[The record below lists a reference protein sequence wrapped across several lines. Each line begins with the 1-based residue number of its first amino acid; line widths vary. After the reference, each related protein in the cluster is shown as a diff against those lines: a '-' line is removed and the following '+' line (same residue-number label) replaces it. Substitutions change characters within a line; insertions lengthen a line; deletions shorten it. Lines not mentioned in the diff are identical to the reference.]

1 MSFRK
6 LVNTRQFSEA
16 ATDFVTNKGHYT
28 LAPVGS
34 RDYIEYWN
42 LQEDRCRDGFKCA
55 DLWIPGRH
63 YFYLNFTPIL
73 KVPDEH
79 LLRILKESR
88 DKRGKLGAVTM
99 EKVLEFPRFYE
110 IDYEWYRY
118 KHIAWHGGKFQGVSS
133 PGAQHIC
140 CAKARGAGFSY
151 KEASDGVYNYTFIPD
166 SKSYYFAG
174 LEQYLN
180 VDGILNKVEGM
191 LDFINSNIHEWKQ
204 NRMKKSTTM
213 HQTASYVDEA
223 GDTHGN
229 ASQIIGVVVDNPNK
243 TRGKRG
249 RKIVFEEG
257 GSFKKLKEAL
267 AISIGSISDTQ
278 ITVGQ
283 ISVFGTGGEE
293 GPSIEG
299 LEDIFTQPDIYN
311 MLAFR
316 NTWEEGF
323 EDTLCGYFVP
333 TTKTNV
339 LCMDPDG
346 NIDLEAALEYEK
358 EQRAIKEKAKDPK
371 EIDRR
376 KAEYPIFPSEVFQRM
391 MRNPFNTA
399 EIDRQIRRI
408 ENNPAIKAILR
419 YGELV
424 TRTKEEGGGWEFL
437 IQTKA
442 QAEPIEA
449 YPHKQEGQEQG
460 SLEGCVTLV
469 ERPWLNQLQATPTG
483 MYQIVFDPFYKE
495 ESEDVTSLFACYVM
509 KQYNQFDTIN
519 ENTAVAWYVG
529 RPVDIN
535 RCYKIMFA
543 LSDWFNCNVQGE
555 IAGGGQGVL
564 DYARRNKLLHKLDF
578 ELEMTDNKE
587 IVEKKN
593 RSYLMNMPTEKKRMG
608 ITYLVQ
614 DHMEQRGI
622 DEAGNAIYNIHRE
635 YDIGYL
641 RELRKFDGKR
651 NADRISARLIW
662 QFSRR
667 EKVASAV
674 RGQEEREGFYN
685 RELFGTPTRQDQS
698 EFLPMYDEVEPGGWG
713 SSER

>member
-6 LVNTRQFSEA
+6 FVNTRQFSEA
-16 ATDFVTNKGHYT
+16 ATDFKNNKGHYT
-28 LAPVGS
+28 LAPIGS
-34 RDYIEYWN
+34 RDYQEYWD
-42 LQEDRCRDGFKCA
+42 LQEERCQNGFRCG

-73 KVPDEH
+73 KVPDEQ
-79 LLRILKESR
+79 LLRYMIEAR
-88 DKRGKLGAVTM
+88 DRRGKIGPITM
-99 EKVLEFPRFYE
+99 EKILEFPRFYE

-118 KHIAWHGGKFQGVSS
+118 KHIAWHGGKFQGTYS

-140 CAKARGAGFSY
+140 CAKARNAGFSY
-151 KEASDGVYNYTFIPD
+151 KEGSDGVYNYTFIPD

-174 LEQYLN
+174 IEQYLN
-180 VDGILNKVEGM
+180 KDGILNKVEGM
-191 LDFINSNIHEWKQ
+191 LDFINANIPEWKQ

-213 HQTASYVDEA
+213 HQVASYVDEA
-223 GDTHGN
+223 GATHGN
-229 ASQIIGVVVDNPNK
+229 RSEIIGIVVDNPNK

-249 RKIVFEEG
+249 RKVVFEEG

-267 AISIGSISDTQ
+267 AVSIGSVADGG

-299 LEDIFTQPDIYN
+299 LEDIFTQPDVYN
-311 MLAFR
+311 MLAFK
-316 NTWEEGF
+316 NVWEEGF
-323 EDTLCGYFVP
+323 EDTECGYFVP
-333 TTKTNV
+333 STKTNV
-339 LCMDPDG
+339 LCMDVEG
-346 NIDLEAALEYEK
+346 NVDIEAALTYEMG
-358 EQRAIKEKAKDPK
+358 ERAKKEKAKDPK

-376 KAEYPIFPSEVFQRM
+376 KSEYPIKPSEVFQRM

-399 EIDRQIRRI
+399 EIDLQIRRV
-408 ENNPAIKAILR
+408 EKNPAIKAILR

-424 TRTKEEGGGWEFL
+424 HKTTEEGGGIEFF
-437 IQTKA
+437 IKTKLEA
-442 QAEPIEA
+442 QPIEE
-449 YPHKQEGQEQG
+449 YPHNQKG
-460 SLEGCVTLV
+460 SLEGCVTVV
-469 ERPWLNQLQATPTG
+469 ERPWRNHTSVTPEG
-483 MYQIVFDPFYKE
+483 IYQIVFDPFYKE
-495 ESEDVTSLFACYVM
+495 ESEDMTSLFACYVM
-509 KQYNQFDTIN
+509 KQYNQYDTVN
-519 ENTAVAWYVG
+519 ENTACAWAVM

-535 RCYKIMFA
+535 RCYRVMFDLA
-543 LSDWFNCNVQGE
+543 EWYNCNVQGE

-564 DYARRNKLLHKLDF
+564 DYARTHKLMHKLDF

-587 IVEKKN
+587 ITEKKN

-608 ITYLVQ
+608 LTYLVQ

-622 DEAGNAIYNIHRE
+622 DEQGNAIYNLHRE

-662 QFSRR
+662 QFSRK
-667 EKVASAV
+667 EKVNRAV
-674 RGQEEREGFYN
+674 AAAEEREGFYN
-685 RELFGTPTRQDQS
+685 RELFGVA
-698 EFLPMYDEVEPGGWG
+698 LPDRDEKMYLEMYEA
-713 SSER
+713 

>member
-16 ATDFVTNKGHYT
+16 ATDFKNNKGRYT
-28 LAPVGS
+28 TAPVGS
-34 RDYIEYWN
+34 RDYIEYWD
-42 LQEDRCRDGFKCA
+42 LQEERCQNGFTCA

-73 KVPDEH
+73 KVPDEQ
-79 LLRILKESR
+79 LLRILRESR
-88 DKRGKLGAVTM
+88 DKRGKIGAVTM

-118 KHIAWHGGKFQGVSS
+118 KHIAWHGGKFQGTFS
-133 PGAQHIC
+133 PGAKHIC

-174 LEQYLN
+174 IEQYLN
-180 VDGILNKVEGM
+180 KDGILNKVEGM
-191 LDFINSNIHEWKQ
+191 LDFINSNIHQWKQ

-213 HQTASYVDEA
+213 HQIASYIDELGA
-223 GDTHGN
+223 THGN
-229 ASQIIGVVVDNPNK
+229 NSEIMGIVVDNPNK

-249 RKIVFEEG
+249 RKIVFEEA
-257 GSFKKLKEAL
+257 GSFKNLKQAL
-267 AISIGSISDTQ
+267 AISKGSISDTQ

-299 LEDIFTQPDIYN
+299 LEDIFTQPEIYD
-311 MLAFR
+311 MLAFK
-316 NTWEEGF
+316 NVWEEGF
-323 EDTLCGYFVP
+323 EDSVCGYFVP

-339 LCMDPDG
+339 LCMDSEG
-346 NIDLEAALEYEK
+346 NIDLEAAMDYEK

-376 KAEYPIFPSEVFQRM
+376 KAEYPIYPSEVFQRM
-391 MRNPFNTA
+391 MRNPFNTG

-408 ENNPAIKAILR
+408 ETNPGIKAILR
-419 YGELV
+419 YGELM
-424 TRTKEEGGGWEFL
+424 TRTAEEGGGYEFL
-437 IQTKA
+437 IKTKVE
-442 QAEPIEA
+442 AEPIEE
-449 YPHKQEGQEQG
+449 YPHNQKG

-469 ERPWLNQLQATPTG
+469 ERPWLNQVGKTPDG
-483 MYQIVFDPFYKE
+483 IYQIVFDPFYKE
-495 ESEDVTSLFACYVM
+495 ESEDMTSLFACYVM
-509 KQYNQFDTIN
+509 KQYNKYDTIN
-519 ENTAVAWYVG
+519 ENTACAWYIG

-535 RCYKIMFA
+535 RCYRVMFA
-543 LSDWFNCNVQGE
+543 LADWYNCNVQGE

-564 DYARRNKLLHKLDF
+564 DYARTHKLMHKLDF

-587 IVEKKN
+587 VIEKKN

-608 ITYLVQ
+608 LTYLVQ

-622 DEAGNAIYNIHRE
+622 DEQGNAIYNLHRE

-667 EKVASAV
+667 EKIDRAV
-674 RGQEEREGFYN
+674 RSQEERDGFYS
-685 RELFGTPTRQDQS
+685 RELFGSARI
-698 EFLPMYDEVEPGGWG
+698 EDEPEYLSLYEADDDPGWH
-713 SSER
+713 R